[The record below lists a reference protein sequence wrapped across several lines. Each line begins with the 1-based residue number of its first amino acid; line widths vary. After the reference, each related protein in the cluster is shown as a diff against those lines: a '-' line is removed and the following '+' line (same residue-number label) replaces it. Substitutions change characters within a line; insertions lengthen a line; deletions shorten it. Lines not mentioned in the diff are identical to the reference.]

1 VSYPELVRIRTL
13 FVAGL
18 LVAAAFALGSALVTH
33 AGVGV
38 VEYVVGI
45 AAVLLLLFGALRILL
60 PDVADR
66 LRS

>member
-1 VSYPELVRIRTL
+1 MRIRTL

-18 LVAAAFALGSALVTH
+18 LVAAAFSLGSALVMH
-33 AGVGV
+33 DGVGV

-45 AAVLLLLFGALRILL
+45 AAVLALLFGALRIVL
-60 PDVADR
+60 PDVANR